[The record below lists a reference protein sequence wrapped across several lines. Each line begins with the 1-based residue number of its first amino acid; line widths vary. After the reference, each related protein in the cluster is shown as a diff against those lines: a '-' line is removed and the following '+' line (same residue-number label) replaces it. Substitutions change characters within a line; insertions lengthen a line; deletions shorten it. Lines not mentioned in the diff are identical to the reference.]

1 MRPDQSVIATVRPAL
16 DSGPGSVT
24 ASFGGLSSLRGKGV
38 RRHVAELER
47 LTPETTLCSIVDE
60 TRAAV
65 ATRLHLARLEVELNV
80 WQTSAGH
87 TPTR

>member
-1 MRPDQSVIATVRPAL
+1 M
-16 DSGPGSVT
+16 T
-24 ASFGGLSSLRGKGV
+24 ASYGRLSSLRGKGV

-47 LTPETTLCSIVDE
+47 LTPSATVCSIVDQ

-80 WQTSAGH
+80 WRSSAGH